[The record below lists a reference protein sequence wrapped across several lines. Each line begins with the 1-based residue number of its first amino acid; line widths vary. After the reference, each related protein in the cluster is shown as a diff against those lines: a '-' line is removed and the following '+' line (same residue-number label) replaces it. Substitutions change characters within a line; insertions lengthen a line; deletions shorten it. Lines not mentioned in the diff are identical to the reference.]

1 MLGQIEEQLLVQM
14 VREAKQA
21 VESQRPS
28 RPGAEQPACGSDG
41 KAESP
46 GNNGIQRAVCV
57 GGGPAV
63 GPHSALPVSG
73 NMASGLDG
81 SAGAAATG
89 TGQLEVLP
97 GSAGAAATGTGQLEV
112 LPGSAGAAAGSKAAG
127 GPPQATPAGNPETCP
142 N

>member
-1 MLGQIEEQLLVQM
+1 MQM

-41 KAESP
+41 NAESP
-46 GNNGIQRAVCV
+46 GNNGIQQAVCV

-63 GPHSALPVSG
+63 SPHSALPVSG
-73 NMASGLDG
+73 NLASGRDG

-89 TGQLEVLP
+89 TGQLAVLP
-97 GSAGAAATGTGQLEV
+97 GLAG
-112 LPGSAGAAAGSKAAG
+112 GAAAGSKAAG
-127 GPPQATPAGNPETCP
+127 GPPQATPAGDP
-142 N
+142 

>member
-28 RPGAEQPACGSDG
+28 RPGAEQPARGSDG

-46 GNNGIQRAVCV
+46 GNKGIQRAVCV

-63 GPHSALPVSG
+63 GP
-73 NMASGLDG
+73 
-81 SAGAAATG
+81 
-89 TGQLEVLP
+89 QLAVLP
-97 GSAGAAATGTGQLEV
+97 GL
-112 LPGSAGAAAGSKAAG
+112 AGAAAGSKAAG
-127 GPPQATPAGNPETCP
+127 GPPQATPAGDPETCP
-142 N
+142 K